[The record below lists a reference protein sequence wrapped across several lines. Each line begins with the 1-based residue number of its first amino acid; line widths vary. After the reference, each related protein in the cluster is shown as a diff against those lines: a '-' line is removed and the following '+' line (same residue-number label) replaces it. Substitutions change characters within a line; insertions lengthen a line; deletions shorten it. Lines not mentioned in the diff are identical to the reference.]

1 MKRRTITSFI
11 SSKYRGS
18 TDKTY
23 DLTVDYPDEGISCKD
38 NEYIELNVVSFD
50 MPNNMY
56 NINSSNNKFIITR
69 GTTNTTYTIPEG
81 NYSVKTFL
89 AILQTLINDPHIT
102 ITYNTAQN
110 TYTLTKNGTS
120 QLHYL
125 IPDKIWGL
133 INMIPTVSYEIT
145 SLGLTTGLVNLSA
158 YSKVILRT
166 QGITYYQSNLENLQ
180 NTSALQLYSDVIFWK
195 TKTDIEPFKMISYNN
210 EDAGNN
216 FSLQLQD
223 KMIFRL
229 QLQLKNEKN
238 EFITDAPDYTAVIQY
253 NIYEKQD
260 DVVKIT
266 IISILKL
273 LNDFYISFLT
283 LAQSMRLL

>member
-11 SSKYRGS
+11 SSKYRGA

-23 DLTVDYPDEGISCKD
+23 DLVVDYPDEGISCKD

-56 NINSSNNKFIITR
+56 NINSLNNTLQVNGENK
-69 GTTNTTYTIPEG
+69 YIPNG
-81 NYSVKTFL
+81 NYSVKTFKT
-89 AILQTLINDPHIT
+89 ILLTLLPAGT
-102 ITYNTAQN
+102 AITYNDAQN
-110 TYTLTKNGTS
+110 TYTFTGTGTLKPITMGDLIGLTNNLQVS
-120 QLHYL
+120 
-125 IPDKIWGL
+125 
-133 INMIPTVSYEIT
+133 INN
-145 SLGLTTGLVNLSA
+145 LTTGLINLSA

-166 QGITYYQSNLENLQ
+166 QGITYYQSNLENLT

-260 DVVKIT
+260 DVIKIT
-266 IISILKL
+266 IVSLLKL

-283 LAQSMRLL
+283 LAQNMRLL

>member
-11 SSKYRGS
+11 SSKYRGA

-23 DLTVDYPDEGISCKD
+23 DLTVDYPDEGIFCKD

-56 NINSSNNKFIITR
+56 NINSLNNTLQVNGVNK
-69 GTTNTTYTIPEG
+69 YIPNG
-81 NYSVKTFL
+81 NYSVKTFKT
-89 AILQTLINDPHIT
+89 ILLTLLPTGTT
-102 ITYNTAQN
+102 ITYNDAQN
-110 TYTLTKNGTS
+110 TYTFTGTGTMKPITMGNLIGLTNNI
-120 QLHYL
+120 QVN
-125 IPDKIWGL
+125 
-133 INMIPTVSYEIT
+133 INN
-145 SLGLTTGLVNLSA
+145 LTTGLINLSA

-166 QGITYYQSNLENLQ
+166 QGITYYQANLENLT

-253 NIYEKQD
+253 NIYERQD

-266 IISILKL
+266 IVSLLKL

-283 LAQSMRLL
+283 LTQNMRLL

>member
-11 SSKYRGS
+11 SSKYRGVS
-18 TDKTY
+18 DKTY
-23 DLTVDYPDEGISCKD
+23 DLTVDYPDEGITCKE

-56 NINSSNNKFIITR
+56 NINSLNNKFIITR
-69 GTTNTTYTIPEG
+69 ETTDTTYTIPEG

-89 AILQTLINDPHIT
+89 ATLQTLINDPHI
-102 ITYNTAQN
+102 IISYNTAQN
-110 TYTLTKNGTS
+110 TYTFKKNGTS
-120 QLHYL
+120 HLHYL
-125 IPDKIWGL
+125 KPHLITGL
-133 INMIPTVSYEIT
+133 INLYSTSYEIT
-145 SLGLTTGLVNLSA
+145 SLGLTTGLINLSA

-166 QGITYYQSNLENLQ
+166 QGITYYQSNLENLT
-180 NTSALQLYSDVIFWK
+180 NTSVLQLYSDVIFWK

-253 NIYEKQD
+253 NIYERQD

-266 IISILKL
+266 IVSLLKL

-283 LAQSMRLL
+283 LAQNMRLL

>member
-1 MKRRTITSFI
+1 MKRRTITFFI
-11 SSKYRGS
+11 SSKCRGT

-23 DLTVDYPDEGISCKD
+23 DLVVDYPDEGISCKD

-56 NINSSNNKFIITR
+56 NINSLNNTLLVNGVNK
-69 GTTNTTYTIPEG
+69 YIPNG
-81 NYSVKTFL
+81 NYSVKTFKT
-89 AILQTLINDPHIT
+89 ILLTLLPT
-102 ITYNTAQN
+102 GTVN
-110 TYTLTKNGTS
+110 TYTFTGTGTLKPITMGDLIGLTNNLQVS
-120 QLHYL
+120 
-125 IPDKIWGL
+125 
-133 INMIPTVSYEIT
+133 INN
-145 SLGLTTGLVNLSA
+145 LTTGLINLSA

-166 QGITYYQSNLENLQ
+166 QGITYYQSNLENLT

-238 EFITDAPDYTAVIQY
+238 EFITDAPDYTTVIQY

-260 DVVKIT
+260 DVIKIT
-266 IISILKL
+266 IVSLLKL

>member
-1 MKRRTITSFI
+1 M
-11 SSKYRGS
+11 G
-18 TDKTY
+18 
-23 DLTVDYPDEGISCKD
+23 DLIGLT
-38 NEYIELNVVSFD
+38 NNLQVSI
-50 MPNNMY
+50 NN
-56 NINSSNNKFIITR
+56 
-69 GTTNTTYTIPEG
+69 
-81 NYSVKTFL
+81 
-89 AILQTLINDPHIT
+89 
-102 ITYNTAQN
+102 
-110 TYTLTKNGTS
+110 
-120 QLHYL
+120 
-125 IPDKIWGL
+125 
-133 INMIPTVSYEIT
+133 
-145 SLGLTTGLVNLSA
+145 LTTGLINLSA

-166 QGITYYQSNLENLQ
+166 QGITYYQSNLENLT

-260 DVVKIT
+260 DVIKIT
-266 IISILKL
+266 IVSLLKL

-283 LAQSMRLL
+283 LAQTMRLL

>member
-11 SSKYRGS
+11 SSKYRGT

-23 DLTVDYPDEGISCKD
+23 DLVVDYPDEGISCKD

-56 NINSSNNKFIITR
+56 NINSSNNTLQVNGVNK
-69 GTTNTTYTIPEG
+69 YIPNG
-81 NYSVKTFL
+81 NYSVKTFKT
-89 AILQTLINDPHIT
+89 ILLTLLPAGT
-102 ITYNTAQN
+102 AITYNDAQN
-110 TYTLTKNGTS
+110 TYTFTGTGTFKPVTMGDLIGLTNNLQVS
-120 QLHYL
+120 
-125 IPDKIWGL
+125 
-133 INMIPTVSYEIT
+133 INN
-145 SLGLTTGLVNLSA
+145 LTTGLINLSA

-166 QGITYYQSNLENLQ
+166 QGTTYYQSNLENLT
-180 NTSALQLYSDVIFWK
+180 NTSALQLYRDVIFWK

-266 IISILKL
+266 IVSLLKL

>member
-1 MKRRTITSFI
+1 MKKRTITSFI
-11 SSKYRGS
+11 SSKYRGA

-56 NINSSNNKFIITR
+56 NINSLNNKFIITR
-69 GTTNTTYTIPEG
+69 ETTDTTYTIPEG

-89 AILQTLINDPHIT
+89 ATLQTLINDPHIT
-102 ITYNTAQN
+102 ISYNTAQN
-110 TYTLTKNGTS
+110 TYTFKKNGTS
-120 QLHYL
+120 HLHYL
-125 IPDKIWGL
+125 KPHLITGL
-133 INMIPTVSYEIT
+133 INLYSTSYEIT
-145 SLGLTTGLVNLSA
+145 SLGLTTGLINLSA

-166 QGITYYQSNLENLQ
+166 QGITYYQSNLENLT

-253 NIYEKQD
+253 NIYERQD

-266 IISILKL
+266 IVSLLKL

-283 LAQSMRLL
+283 LAQNMRLL

>member
-1 MKRRTITSFI
+1 M
-11 SSKYRGS
+11 G
-18 TDKTY
+18 
-23 DLTVDYPDEGISCKD
+23 DLIGLT
-38 NEYIELNVVSFD
+38 NNLQVSI
-50 MPNNMY
+50 NN
-56 NINSSNNKFIITR
+56 
-69 GTTNTTYTIPEG
+69 
-81 NYSVKTFL
+81 
-89 AILQTLINDPHIT
+89 
-102 ITYNTAQN
+102 
-110 TYTLTKNGTS
+110 
-120 QLHYL
+120 
-125 IPDKIWGL
+125 
-133 INMIPTVSYEIT
+133 
-145 SLGLTTGLVNLSA
+145 LTTGLINLSS

-166 QGITYYQSNLENLQ
+166 QGITYYQCNLENLT

-223 KMIFRL
+223 KTIFRL

-253 NIYEKQD
+253 NIHEKQD

-266 IISILKL
+266 IVSLLKL

>member
-11 SSKYRGS
+11 SSKYRGA

-23 DLTVDYPDEGISCKD
+23 DLTVDYPDEGISCKE

-56 NINSSNNKFIITR
+56 NINNTNNKFVITR

-145 SLGLTTGLVNLSA
+145 SQGLTTGLINLSA

-166 QGITYYQSNLENLQ
+166 QGITYYQSNLENLT

-260 DVVKIT
+260 DVIKIT
-266 IISILKL
+266 IVSLLKL

-283 LAQSMRLL
+283 LAQTMRLL

>member
-11 SSKYRGS
+11 SSKYRGT

-23 DLTVDYPDEGISCKD
+23 DLVVDYPDEGISCKD

-50 MPNNMY
+50 MSNKMY
-56 NINSSNNKFIITR
+56 NINSLNNTLQVNGVNK
-69 GTTNTTYTIPEG
+69 YIPNG
-81 NYSVKTFL
+81 NYSVKTFKT
-89 AILQTLINDPHIT
+89 ILLTLLPAGT
-102 ITYNTAQN
+102 AITYNDAQN
-110 TYTLTKNGTS
+110 TYTLTGTGT
-120 QLHYL
+120 LKPVTMGDL
-125 IPDKIWGL
+125 IGL
-133 INMIPTVSYEIT
+133 TNNLQVSINN
-145 SLGLTTGLVNLSA
+145 LTTGLINLSA

-166 QGITYYQSNLENLQ
+166 QGITYYQANLENLT

-266 IISILKL
+266 IVSLLKL

>member
-11 SSKYRGS
+11 SSKYRGA

-23 DLTVDYPDEGISCKD
+23 DLIVDYPDEGISCKD
-38 NEYIELNVVSFD
+38 NECIELNVVSFD

-56 NINSSNNKFIITR
+56 NINSLNNKFIITR
-69 GTTNTTYTIPEG
+69 ETTDTTYTIPEG

-89 AILQTLINDPHIT
+89 ATLQTLINDPHIT

-110 TYTLTKNGTS
+110 TYTFKKNGTS
-120 QLHYL
+120 QLHYI
-125 IPDKIWGL
+125 IPNKIWGL

-145 SLGLTTGLVNLSA
+145 SQGLTTGLINLSA

-166 QGITYYQSNLENLQ
+166 QGITYYQANLENLT

-229 QLQLKNEKN
+229 QIQLKNEKN
-238 EFITDAPDYTAVIQY
+238 EFIIDAPDYTAVIQY

-260 DVVKIT
+260 DVIKIT
-266 IISILKL
+266 IVSLLKL

>member
-11 SSKYRGS
+11 SSKYRGT

-23 DLTVDYPDEGISCKD
+23 DLVVDYPDEGISCKD

-56 NINSSNNKFIITR
+56 NINNTNNQFIITR
-69 GTTNTTYTIPEG
+69 GTTDTTYTIPEG

-89 AILQTLINDPHIT
+89 ATLQTLINDPHIT

-110 TYTLTKNGTS
+110 TYTFKKNGTS
-120 QLHYL
+120 QLHYI
-125 IPDKIWGL
+125 IPNKIWGL

-145 SLGLTTGLVNLSA
+145 SLGLTTGLINLSA

-166 QGITYYQSNLENLQ
+166 QGITYYQANLENLT

-260 DVVKIT
+260 DVIKIT
-266 IISILKL
+266 IVSILKL

-283 LAQSMRLL
+283 LAQTMRLL